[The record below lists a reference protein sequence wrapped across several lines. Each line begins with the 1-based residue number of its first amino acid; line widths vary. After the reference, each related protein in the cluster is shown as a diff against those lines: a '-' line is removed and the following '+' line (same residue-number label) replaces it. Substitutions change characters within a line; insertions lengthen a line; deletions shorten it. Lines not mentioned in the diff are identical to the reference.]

1 MKYIKLF
8 ENHSNYEDFVS
19 GGTMEKPNVSH
30 CVEEN
35 EVHYSQKKLSDEYLT
50 FEILSDGVITWRHT
64 NRSASSL
71 TISYS
76 LDDGKTWSDIE
87 STYSG
92 ETFNVSNGDKVLFKG
107 TNIFYST
114 PVTVE
119 SDGFTDIISVPHTF
133 SGSTASFNIR
143 GNILSL
149 FYGDD
154 FADKKTYIHVDAIIG
169 TTQLMPEI
177 FGHTN
182 VVSAEN
188 LLLCDDLWIE
198 YIYEGMFYG
207 CTSLTTPPKL
217 PFTTLTGSCYNNMFR
232 GCTSLT
238 VAPELPAT
246 TLANYCYQGM
256 FYGCTSLTVA
266 PELPATTLAN
276 RCYQNMFAS
285 CTSLIMAPELSS
297 LNLSYACYDGMFR
310 DCRSLTTAPE
320 LPATTLASDCYS
332 GMFSGCTSL
341 INVPELNA
349 EVMESACYRRMF
361 KGCTSLV
368 NGPSSLG
375 SVIDGGN
382 CCEEMFSGCTNLENI
397 PELPAPVLS
406 QYAYIGIFKS
416 CPKVNYV
423 KCLATNIT
431 AGSCTANWLNGV
443 ASNGTFVKAA
453 SMSSWTRGVDG
464 IPNNWTIQDAS

>member
-50 FEILSDGVITWRHT
+50 FEILSDGVIAWRHT
-64 NRSASSL
+64 NSNASSL

-76 LDDGKTWSDIE
+76 LDDGETWSDIE

-107 TNIFYST
+107 TNTLYGT
-114 PVTVE
+114 TARVE
-119 SDGFTDIISVPHTF
+119 SDGRTSIISVPHTF

-154 FADKKTYIHVDAIIG
+154 FADKKTYIHVDTIIG
-169 TTQLMPEI
+169 MEELMPAI
-177 FGHTN
+177 FGYTN
-182 VVSAEN
+182 VISAEN
-188 LLLCDDLWIE
+188 LLLCDDFWINN
-198 YIYEGMFYG
+198 IYSGMFYN
-207 CTSLTTPPKL
+207 CINLTKPPKL
-217 PFTTLTGSCYNNMFR
+217 PFTTLAEGCYSNMFSNCTSLTTAPELPATTLAIGCYASMFR
-232 GCTSLT
+232 GCTNLT

-246 TLANYCYQGM
+246 TL
-256 FYGCTSLTVA
+256 VR
-266 PELPATTLAN
+266 E
-276 RCYQNMFAS
+276 
-285 CTSLIMAPELSS
+285 
-297 LNLSYACYDGMFR
+297 CYDSMFSR
-310 DCRSLTTAPE
+310 CTSLTTAPE
-320 LPATTLASDCYS
+320 LPATTLASDCYDE
-332 GMFSGCTSL
+332 MFSGCTSL
-341 INVPELNA
+341 INAPELNA
-349 EVMESACYRRMF
+349 EVMKSACYRRMF

-375 SVIDGGN
+375 SVIDGTN
-382 CCEEMFSGCTNLENI
+382 CCEEMFSGCTNLENV
-397 PELPAPVLS
+397 PELPAPVLG

-431 AGSCTANWLNGV
+431 AGSCTTNWLNGV
-443 ASNGTFVKAA
+443 ASNGTCIKAA

-464 IPNNWTIQDAS
+464 IPNNWTIQDVS